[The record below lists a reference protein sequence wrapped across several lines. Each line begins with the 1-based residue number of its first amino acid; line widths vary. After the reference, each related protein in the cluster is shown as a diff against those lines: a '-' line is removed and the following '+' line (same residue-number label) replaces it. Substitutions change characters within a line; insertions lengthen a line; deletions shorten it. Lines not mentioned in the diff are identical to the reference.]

1 MNSSSEGAGLA
12 PATAGMHDN
21 LLEQFAGRLQSILAE
36 AAAKNENVALMMVH
50 AAAIDRTDAREGYRA
65 GNSLSEKIAA
75 ILRTKVLR
83 KRDEIEI
90 LARDEYICT
99 LPGVPSPEIAM
110 LAAQRVMA
118 FLGAAPLELRQ
129 ATEYAD
135 AAVGIAMFPEHG
147 QDAAALLQHAKH
159 ALLAA
164 RGRSDRICIYENPVG
179 GLADQSQYVARMA
192 DAIEHNS
199 LTLHYMPQV
208 SLRTGKITGAEALL
222 RWTDDALGQV
232 APHEAVQAAESS
244 GLMDR
249 LSQWVITSAVQQCA
263 QFLEIDPDFKVS
275 INLSP
280 SNLHEP
286 DLPLY
291 IDRALRTWG
300 VDGSN
305 VSIEI
310 TESAMITNQAAAN
323 EILRELKSY
332 GLRLSVDDFGTGYS
346 SMYYLANMPLD
357 ELKIDQSFVRSMLE
371 APNSA
376 KIVRSLIELAHN
388 LELTVVAEGVEKEE
402 IQAALAHLGCDH
414 AQGYHIGAA
423 MPATELVTRLKQQ
436 AQKNNLPPPQ
446 NAART

>member
-1 MNSSSEGAGLA
+1 MNSSSEGTGNSA
-12 PATAGMHDN
+12 PPVSVHDS
-21 LLEQFAGRLQSILAE
+21 LLEQFSGRLQSILTE
-36 AAAKNENVALMMVH
+36 ASAKGENVALMMVH

-65 GNSLSEKIAA
+65 GSSLSERIAA

-90 LARDEYICT
+90 PARDEFICT

-129 ATEYAD
+129 ATEFAD
-135 AAVGIAMFPEHG
+135 AAVGIAMFPEHA
-147 QDAAALLQHAKH
+147 QDAHALLQRAKH
-159 ALLAA
+159 ALLTA
-164 RGRSDRICIYENPVG
+164 RGRSDRICIYENPEDG
-179 GLADQSQYVARMA
+179 SENDHSKYVARMV

-199 LTLHYMPQV
+199 LALHYQPQIC
-208 SLRTGKITGAEALL
+208 LRTGKLVGAEALL
-222 RWTDDALGQV
+222 RWTDETLGPV

-244 GLMDR
+244 GLIDR
-249 LSQWVITSAVQQCA
+249 LSQWIITSAVQQCA
-263 QFLEIDPDFKVS
+263 QFREIDPNFKVS

-300 VDGSN
+300 VDSSN

-357 ELKIDQSFVRSMLE
+357 ELKIDQTFVRSMLE
-371 APNSA
+371 APNNA

-388 LELTVVAEGVEKEE
+388 LELSVVAEGVENEE
-402 IQAALAHLGCDH
+402 TMAALAHLGCDQ

-423 MPATELVTRLKQQ
+423 MPAAELATRLKQQ
-436 AQKNNLPPPQ
+436 AQKK
-446 NAART
+446 